1 MGSTKDQLKAEL
13 QLICASAIGLKDFKV
28 FIGHEHGNWG
38 PEKPGSSF
46 RENQIGPDLHK
57 GMLAFDPAKIL
68 QPREQFK
75 LLVPDIPA
83 ATACR
88 IYAERMDAD
97 VHVGQ
102 RMDYDIYTQTF
113 WFLAAPTNT
122 CKVVALGQWNQ
133 NSIWIPDT

>member
-57 GMLAFDPAKIL
+57 GMLA
-68 QPREQFK
+68 
-75 LLVPDIPA
+75 
-83 ATACR
+83 
-88 IYAERMDAD
+88 
-97 VHVGQ
+97 
-102 RMDYDIYTQTF
+102 YDIDTQTF